1 MKDKLLFVIHQ
12 HDTVRKHF
20 DLRLEIGGV
29 MPSWAI
35 PKGPTLDNT
44 MKRLA
49 MATTD
54 HDMSYRNFEGAL
66 PEGSYGAGP
75 VIVWDEGYY
84 VPEIEIE
91 KVSEVSNVPKVS
103 KAKKKEMVRE
113 VIADKKEGEKVM
125 QQGMEDGQLKF
136 QLHGKKMK
144 GSFAL
149 VKAGFAGKNSWLL
162 IKHKDDAVKTGYD
175 AHDYPKSVKSGKTIE
190 DFREEE

>member
-1 MKDKLLFVIHQ
+1 MKEKLLFVIHQ
-12 HDTVRKHF
+12 HATVRAHF

-44 MKRLA
+44 QKRLA

-54 HDMSYRNFEGAL
+54 HEMSYRDFEGAL

-84 VPEIEIE
+84 VPEIEEIA
-91 KVSEVSNVPKVS
+91 SNATAAKGT
-103 KAKKKEMVRE
+103 KKKEKTR
-113 VIADKKEGEKVM
+113 IAIEDKKEGDKIM
-125 QQGMEDGQLKF
+125 QVGLEEGQLKF

-162 IKHKDDAVKTGYD
+162 IKHKDEFVKAGYD
-175 AHDYPKSVKSGKTIE
+175 AKEHPKSVKSGKTVE
-190 DFREEE
+190 DFKEKG

>member
-1 MKDKLLFVIHQ
+1 MKEKLLFVIHQ
-12 HDTVRKHF
+12 HDTVRAHF

-44 MKRLA
+44 QKRLA

-54 HDMSYRNFEGAL
+54 HDMEYRNFEGSLPARL
-66 PEGSYGAGP
+66 PSPEGEANGGQ

-84 VPEIEIE
+84 IPEIEEKKGKEKIRTAIE
-91 KVSEVSNVPKVS
+91 DP
-103 KAKKKEMVRE
+103 
-113 VIADKKEGEKVM
+113 KEGEKVM
-125 QQGMEDGQLKF
+125 QAGLEEGQLKF

-162 IKHKDDAVKTGYD
+162 IKHKDEFVKEGYD
-175 AHDYPKSVKSGKTIE
+175 AKEHPKSVKSGKTIE
-190 DFREEE
+190 DFKKG

>member
-1 MKDKLLFVIHQ
+1 MKEKLLFVIHQ
-12 HDTVRKHF
+12 HATVRPHF

-44 MKRLA
+44 QKRLA
-49 MATTD
+49 MATSD
-54 HDMSYRNFEGAL
+54 HDMSYRNFEGTL

-84 VPEIEIE
+84 IAEIEETKETKGTKGKEKIRTAIE
-91 KVSEVSNVPKVS
+91 DP
-103 KAKKKEMVRE
+103 
-113 VIADKKEGEKVM
+113 KEGERVM
-125 QQGMEDGQLKF
+125 QAGLEEGQLKF
-136 QLHGKKMK
+136 RLFGKKLQ

-162 IKHKDDAVKTGYD
+162 IKHKDEFVKVGYD
-175 AHDYPKSVKSGKTIE
+175 AKQHPKSVKSGKTIG
-190 DFREEE
+190 DIEEN

>member
-12 HDTVRKHF
+12 HATVRAHF

-44 MKRLA
+44 QKRLA
-49 MATTD
+49 MQTTD
-54 HDMSYRNFEGAL
+54 HKMSYRNFEGVL

-84 VPEIEIE
+84 IPEVEVKVPQVPR
-91 KVSEVSNVPKVS
+91 VSR
-103 KAKKKEMVRE
+103 AKTE
-113 VIADKKEGEKVM
+113 VIREAIEDKKEGDRVM
-125 QQGMEDGQLKF
+125 QVGLEEGQIKF

-162 IKHKDDAVKTGYD
+162 IKHKDEFVKAGYD
-175 AHDYPKSVKSGKTIE
+175 AKEHPKSVKSGKRVE
-190 DFREEE
+190 DFKK

>member
-1 MKDKLLFVIHQ
+1 MKGKLLFVIHQ
-12 HDTVRKHF
+12 HATVRPHF

-49 MATTD
+49 MQTTD
-54 HDMSYRNFEGAL
+54 HEMSYRNFEGVL

-84 VPEIEIE
+84 VPEVEIP
-91 KVSEVSNVPKVS
+91 KVSKVPEVS
-103 KAKKKEMVRE
+103 KAKKKEKVRE
-113 VIADKKEGEKVM
+113 AIEDKNEGDKVM
-125 QQGMEDGQLKF
+125 QAGLEEGQLKF
-136 QLHGKKMK
+136 RLFGKKLQ

-162 IKHKDDAVKTGYD
+162 IKHKDEFVKAGYD
-175 AHDYPKSVKSGKTIE
+175 AKQHPKSVKSGKTVE
-190 DFREEE
+190 DFEK